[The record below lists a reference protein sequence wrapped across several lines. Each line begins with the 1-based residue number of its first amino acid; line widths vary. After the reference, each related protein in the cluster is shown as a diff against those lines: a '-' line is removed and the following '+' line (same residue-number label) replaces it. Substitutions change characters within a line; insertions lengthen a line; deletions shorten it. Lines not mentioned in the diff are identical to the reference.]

1 MACPSIVTGD
11 RFLTRTLEHIDCQAQ
26 LLGSYGYQAL
36 GQPGSLASTVVLGL
50 LTLFIALIGVRFLF
64 GPGPGARDLV
74 YDALK
79 VGIVLTLAFS
89 WPAFRTVVYDVA
101 IAGPAEIT
109 SGIATPGTGDTSVGF
124 VARLQAADSGIV
136 ELTESGVGRNTGA
149 LLGESPGASFVGTAL
164 QDDAALGWA
173 RLLYLAGTIGS
184 VGLLRLIAGLLLA
197 LAPIAAGMLLFEA
210 TRGLFAGWLRGLVLS
225 MLGAVGVSVVLAV
238 ELAVLEPWLAD
249 ALLVRGLGYGVR
261 SAPIE
266 LLAITLAFAL
276 IQAGAIWL
284 LAKVAFMRGWPS
296 MQMAESQLP
305 VALWQRQQAAPSAAK
320 PIHVE
325 SRAQRTAD
333 SIERLGE
340 RQTRSVQ
347 ERMSYRTLVTGG
359 VGGGF
364 AVAAG
369 AGGERMGSETK
380 LGSSY
385 RRTAHRG
392 SIAARRREGRS

>member
-1 MACPSIVTGD
+1 MACLPIITGD
-11 RFLTRTLEHIDCQAQ
+11 RFLSRTLEHIDCQAQ

-36 GQPGSLASTVVLGL
+36 GQPGSLASTVVTGL
-50 LTLFIALIGVRFLF
+50 LTLFIALIGLRFLF

-89 WPAFRTVVYDVA
+89 WPAFRTVVHDVA
-101 IAGPAEIT
+101 ISAPAEIA
-109 SGIATPGTGDTSVGF
+109 SGIATPGTGDTSAGF
-124 VARLQAADSGIV
+124 VVRLQQTDSAIV
-136 ELTESGVGRNTGA
+136 RLTEIGTGRNTGA
-149 LLGESPGASFVGTAL
+149 LLGESPGASFAGTAL

-197 LAPIAAGMLLFEA
+197 LAPIAAGLLLFEA

-225 MLGAVGVSVVLAV
+225 VLGAVGVSVVLAV
-238 ELAVLEPWLAD
+238 ELAVLEPWLTD
-249 ALLVRGLGYGVR
+249 ALRVRSLGYGVP

-266 LLAITLAFAL
+266 LFAITLAFAL

-296 MQMAESQLP
+296 LHMPELQLP
-305 VALWQRQQAAPSAAK
+305 DGIWQRQQAAASANA
-320 PIHVE
+320 PVYLE

-333 SIERLGE
+333 S
-340 RQTRSVQ
+340 V
-347 ERMSYRTLVTGG
+347 ERMVDREQRTFDERTSYRTLASSGAAPPVSGT
-359 VGGGF
+359 
-364 AVAAG
+364 AAG
-369 AGGERMGSETK
+369 RTGSAER

-385 RRTAHRG
+385 RRTSHRG
-392 SIAARRREGRS
+392 SMAARRREGRS